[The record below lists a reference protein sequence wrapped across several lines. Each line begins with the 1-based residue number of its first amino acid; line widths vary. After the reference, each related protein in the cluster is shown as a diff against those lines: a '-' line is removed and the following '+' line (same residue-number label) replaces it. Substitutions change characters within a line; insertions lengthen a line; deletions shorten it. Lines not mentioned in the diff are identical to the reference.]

1 MIYNSFSR
9 KECIIVIMSKI
20 ESCVF
25 LNANFFYVTNNTWK
39 HAYRATSSP
48 NNLIFVTEGT
58 LYIEVLNERYEVNK
72 NEFLYLPLG
81 FESIGFRPI
90 NTDTG
95 FYCVMFTGEESRLPT
110 HFSVSDTS
118 TIRDLY
124 STLIQKNALADYPKQ
139 GINRIMHC
147 LFYEIQ
153 YQASHTAVYPQ
164 KSLSDNIKK
173 YIISTV
179 FRNITVH
186 DIAVHFGLS
195 DDYVTQLFYK
205 YEHITPK
212 AYINQLKIK
221 KIEEYLISTNTSL
234 QVIAKKLSFPNVSAL
249 SKFYKYHTGRTITQ
263 YRTKFIN

>member
-1 MIYNSFSR
+1 MIWNKLFCKRKSR
-9 KECIIVIMSKI
+9 CERMSAFGVIIT
-20 ESCVF
+20 
-25 LNANFFYVTNNTWK
+25 Y
-39 HAYRATSSP
+39 TSDRRS
-48 NNLIFVTEGT
+48 G
-58 LYIEVLNERYEVNK
+58 RCWSQR
-72 NEFLYLPLG
+72 PLW
-81 FESIGFRPI
+81 S
-90 NTDTG
+90 
-95 FYCVMFTGEESRLPT
+95 
-110 HFSVSDTS
+110 
-118 TIRDLY
+118 
-124 STLIQKNALADYPKQ
+124 
-139 GINRIMHC
+139 

-153 YQASHTAVYPQ
+153 YQACHTAVYPQ

-234 QVIAKKLSFPNVSAL
+234 QAIAKKLSFPNVSAL

-263 YRTKFIN
+263 YRTKFINWWRCIIS